1 MENKREMNV
10 QSALEKNVIKLNFME
25 YPLEYGRD
33 VKCDCEFLMKSSFIS
48 SSLFA
53 FAIFTHFQRN
63 DGCIHLANVCDC
75 FWDFP
80 MNGLVCGRRTT
91 YFEHGWYDSVAAS
104 DGNEIAD

>member
-1 MENKREMNV
+1 MNV

-80 MNGLVCGRRTT
+80 MNGLVCGCMGQLTLSMVGT
-91 YFEHGWYDSVAAS
+91 IQWLQVTATKSLIEV
-104 DGNEIAD
+104 I